1 MVSGGNE
8 PPGTGD
14 DVPDSPTAD
23 PLLDTPFDTSG
34 LVTGPDG
41 VRRYTGLQRNV
52 VALLRD
58 TVERFGERTAVVE
71 LGGPTVTY
79 AQLWER
85 ARRVAGGLRD
95 AGVAPGDRVAV
106 QLGNGLDW
114 LLTFWGTHLAG
125 GIVVPLNTRLSG
137 AEADIVLADCGAA
150 IVVRSGEPLPDGEPG
165 ELPDP
170 AHGDVA
176 ALFYTSGTTGRPKG
190 AMVTH
195 ENFLTTIESV
205 IRCRELS
212 RDPAVPHATLISV
225 PLFHV
230 TGCCSQM
237 MTQVALGGTSVVM
250 TRFRPA
256 DFLAAIPEHRI
267 TLLTSVPTIYEL
279 VLRHPDLA
287 TTDVSSV
294 RTLSY
299 GGAPIAPELVHRL
312 LAAFPG
318 ARLGNGFGLS
328 ETSAIATFLP
338 HEYAATHADAV
349 GFPTPVDDVRIDRPD
364 PVTGV
369 GELLVRGPNVVAG
382 YWGDPVRTAETF
394 VDGWLHT
401 GDVATITDGIVRIV
415 DRAKDMINR
424 GGENV
429 YSVEVEN
436 VLAAHPDVVEV
447 AVVGVADPV
456 MGEKVGAVVLPR
468 PGVVPEELVPSLVA
482 FARAQLAD
490 FKVPQFVRVLAAPLP
505 RNAGGKV
512 LKRPLRG
519 TTDWVAVPR

>member
-1 MVSGGNE
+1 
-8 PPGTGD
+8 
-14 DVPDSPTAD
+14 VPEDA
-23 PLLDTPFDTSG
+23 PFDTSG
-34 LVTGPDG
+34 IEVGADG
-41 VRRYTGLQRNV
+41 TKRYTGLHRNV
-52 VALLRD
+52 VALFRE
-58 TVERFGERTAVVE
+58 TVERHPDRPAVVE
-71 LGGPTVTY
+71 LDGPQVSY
-79 AQLWER
+79 AELAQR
-85 ARRVAGGLRD
+85 ASRVAGGLRD
-95 AGVAPGDRVAV
+95 AGVRPGDRVAV
-106 QLGNGLDW
+106 RLGNGLDW
-114 LLTFWGTHLAG
+114 MLAFWGTHLAG
-125 GIVVPLNTRLSG
+125 GIVVPLNTRLSQ
-137 AEADIVLADCGAA
+137 AEVDVVLDDCGASH
-150 IVVRSGEPLPDGEPG
+150 VVRPGEPLPDGEPG
-165 ELPDP
+165 EP
-170 AHGDVA
+170 ADRAHSDVA

-195 ENFLTTIESV
+195 EAFLSTIESV
-205 IRCRELS
+205 VRCRELS
-212 RDPAVPHATLISV
+212 RDPEVRHATLISV

-237 MTQVALGGTSVVM
+237 MTQIALGGLSVLM
-250 TRFRPA
+250 PQFKPA
-256 DFLAAIPEHRI
+256 PFLAAIPAYGI
-267 TLLTSVPTIYEL
+267 TLVTSVPTIYEL

-287 TTDVSSV
+287 TTDVSTV

-312 LAAFPG
+312 LAAFPR
-318 ARLGNGFGLS
+318 ARVGNGFGLS
-328 ETSAIATFLP
+328 ETTALATFLP
-338 HEYAATHADAV
+338 HEYAAEHADAV
-349 GFPTPVDDVRIDRPD
+349 GFPTPVNDVRLDRPD
-364 PVTGV
+364 GASGV

-401 GDVATITDGIVRIV
+401 GDMATLTDGPGWRDMVRIV

-468 PGVVPEELVPSLVA
+468 PGVSADVLVPSLIA
-482 FARAQLAD
+482 YARAQLAD
-490 FKVPQFVRVLAAPLP
+490 FKVPQFIRVLTGPLP

-512 LKRPLRG
+512 LKSPLRQA
-519 TTDWVAVPR
+519 TEWTPVPRQSS